1 MLRFL
6 GFLLIAF
13 AIAVGVLHYRVGLH
27 RYVNEAAHYLWGP
40 YVSEGGGSVVAEGFT
55 YLFLYFIGLL
65 GLALVGFGRRKR

>member
-13 AIAVGVLHYRVGLH
+13 ALVVGVVHYQIGIH

-40 YVSEGGGSVVAEGFT
+40 YASQGGGSVVAEGFT
-55 YLFLYFIGLL
+55 YMFLYFIGLL
-65 GLALVGFGRRKR
+65 GLALVAFGGRKQ